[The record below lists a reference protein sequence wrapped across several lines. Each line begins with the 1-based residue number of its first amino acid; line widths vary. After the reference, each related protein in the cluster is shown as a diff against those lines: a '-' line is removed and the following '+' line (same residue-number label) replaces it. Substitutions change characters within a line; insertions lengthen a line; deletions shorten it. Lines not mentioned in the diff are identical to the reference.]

1 MTRFPDL
8 EVRTLDF
15 LLLTKST
22 TFIIGPIATLLGY
35 IMDGIYRIGVHN
47 VAWCIIIFTVIV
59 NILLLPLTIK
69 QQKFM
74 KLNSIMQ
81 PELMA
86 IQKKYKDKKDQASV
100 QKAQL
105 EQQAVYDKYGAT
117 PTGGCMTTFIQL
129 PILFALYQVIYR
141 IPAYITG
148 IKDMLMNVVTPV
160 MQQPDYI
167 NKIAELAEA
176 NKLPIDKIDY
186 TVADKLVDLFGKFN
200 EAAWEQ
206 LKGIFPA
213 LENVIT
219 QSSQEFLKVNSF
231 LGGLNLT
238 EAPGFKF
245 SIALIIPIL
254 AGLTQWLSVK
264 TMGNNQTQ
272 SDDMPGAGAM
282 KSMNTIMPIMSVF
295 FCITF
300 PIGIGIYWVA
310 SSTARMLM
318 QIGINQHMKKIDVD
332 DMIKKN
338 IEKRNKKR
346 EKKGLPPINANATIK
361 SANKAAEA
369 AARKKELEEE
379 RAKKPLTN
387 STEYYKQKS
396 ENMGTIA
403 SRARMVQDYEEKK
416 GKKK

>member
-1 MTRFPDL
+1 MPDL
-8 EVRTLDF
+8 EVKTLNF

-35 IMDGIYRIGVHN
+35 IMDGIYKLGIHN

-59 NILLLPLTIK
+59 NLLLLPLTVK
-69 QQKFM
+69 QQRFM

-86 IQKKYKDKKDQASV
+86 LQKKYKDRRDQATM
-100 QKAQL
+100 QKMQI
-105 EQQAVYDKYGAT
+105 EQQAIYDKYGAT
-117 PTGGCMTTFIQL
+117 PTGGCLTTFIQL
-129 PILFALYQVIYR
+129 PIMFALYQVIYR
-141 IPAYITG
+141 IPAYIGG
-148 IKDMLMNVVTPV
+148 IKEMLMNVVTPV
-160 MQQPDYI
+160 MQQPGYI
-167 NKIAELAEA
+167 DKIADLAKA
-176 NKLPIDKIDY
+176 NSLPIDKIDY
-186 TVADKLVDLFGKFN
+186 SAADKLVDLFGKFN
-200 EAAWEQ
+200 AAAWEE

-213 LENVIT
+213 LENVIAEN
-219 QSSQEFLKVNSF
+219 SERFLGVNSF

-238 EAPGFKF
+238 EAPGFKL
-245 SIALIIPIL
+245 SLALLIPIL

-264 TMGNNQTQ
+264 TMNVNNASVQNE
-272 SDDMPGAGAM
+272 DMPGAGAM

-310 SSTARMLM
+310 SSTVRMVM
-318 QIGINQHMKKIDVD
+318 QLGINQYMKKVNVD
-332 DMIKKN
+332 DMIKVN

-346 EKKGLPPINANATIK
+346 ERKGLPPINANATIK
-361 SANKAAEA
+361 SANRAAEVA
-369 AARKKELEEE
+369 AKKREIEEE
-379 RAKKPLTN
+379 RAKKPQTN
-387 STEYYKQKS
+387 STDYYKQKR

>member
-1 MTRFPDL
+1 MN
-8 EVRTLDF
+8 F

-35 IMDGIYRIGVHN
+35 IMDGIYRLGIHN

-59 NILLLPLTIK
+59 NLLLLPLTIK
-69 QQKFM
+69 QQRFM

-86 IQKKYKDKKDQASV
+86 IQKKYKDRRDQATM
-100 QKAQL
+100 QKMQV
-105 EQQAVYDKYGAT
+105 EQQAVYEKYGAT
-117 PTGGCMTTFIQL
+117 PTGGCLTTFIQL
-129 PILFALYQVIYR
+129 PIMFALYQVIYR
-141 IPAYITG
+141 IPAYIGG
-148 IKDMLMNVVTPV
+148 IKEMLMNVVTPV
-160 MQQPDYI
+160 MQQPGYI
-167 NKIAELAEA
+167 EKIAELAES
-176 NKLPIDKIDY
+176 NNLPIDKIDY
-186 TVADKLVDLFGKFN
+186 NVADKMVDLFGKFN
-200 EAAWEQ
+200 AAAWEQ

-213 LENVIT
+213 LEGIIEEN
-219 QSSQEFLKVNSF
+219 SKNFLGVNSF

-264 TMGNNQTQ
+264 TMSVNNSAQQ
-272 SDDMPGAGAM
+272 NEDMPGAGAM

-310 SSTARMLM
+310 SSTVRMVM
-318 QIGINQHMKKIDVD
+318 QLGINQYMKKTNVD
-332 DMIKKN
+332 DLIKSN

-346 EKKGLPPINANATIK
+346 ERKGLPPINANATLK
-361 SANKAAEA
+361 SANKAAEVA
-369 AARKKELEEE
+369 AKKKELEEE
-379 RAKKPLTN
+379 RSKKPLTN
-387 STEYYKQKS
+387 STDYYKQKR